1 MPFSSFLSTSYQKVK
16 AHTEWVLAQLV
27 RFLVVE
33 LIHLDLNFRF
43 NMNIVFTTNY
53 FFSMR

>member
-1 MPFSSFLSTSYQKVK
+1 LSTSYQKVK